1 MFCYEQIVFKFI
13 LIIDSIEFQVLSN
26 SNGKG
31 VVVHRLRTKDGSFVF
46 LQSAGCLQY
55 DRATGQVDHWVC
67 VSRLLV

>member
-1 MFCYEQIVFKFI
+1 M
-13 LIIDSIEFQVLSN
+13 LSN